1 MSSYDLSSAGY
12 DEEPQDY
19 DEKQYDA
26 VLKEARAEVYSDY
39 MQANYPDLNQASF
52 ILDSIEAMSYAEF
65 DRLSKELVRSFER
78 GEDNEN
84 RSGNCYWL
92 VGKIITKA
100 VLGRLRNSLE
110 VTAHNKTCDILN
122 DERLTQ

>member
-1 MSSYDLSSAGY
+1 MSSYDLSGAGY

-122 DERLTQ
+122 DERLAQ

>member
-1 MSSYDLSSAGY
+1 MSSYDLSGAGY

-26 VLKEARAEVYSDY
+26 VLNEARSEVYSDY

-52 ILDSIEAMSYAEF
+52 ILDSLEAMSYADF
-65 DRLSKELVRSFER
+65 DKLSNALVKSFER
-78 GEDNEN
+78 GAGSDN

-92 VGKIITKA
+92 VGQIVTKA
-100 VLGRLRNSLE
+100 VLNRLRGDLE
-110 VTAHNKTCDILN
+110 VSAHNKTCDILN
-122 DERLTQ
+122 DERLAQ